1 MISHG
6 YFTRYLVYRYL
17 SLVEKNRF
25 DPRFDFRE
33 SSTPRIEG
41 WRDSSRRK
49 IHDFNG
55 EEEGGERESGTRRE
69 GRDESSRLT
78 RHRGRACLISAR
90 RTRCGASAFGPASG
104 PVLSLHPFHPAIN
117 NGGMTTNT
125 TMVIVSY
132 VALRCGDGNEIEHPL
147 LFSLL
152 NDSLK
157 RTRIFTIRE
166 NSTWSRPNLSKN
178 PFRNGNN
185 EEKEDRCDDL
195 LELGMEIGRM
205 V

>member
-1 MISHG
+1 MDILPVIS
-6 YFTRYLVYRYL
+6 FIDISL
-17 SLVEKNRF
+17 S
-25 DPRFDFRE
+25 
-33 SSTPRIEG
+33 
-41 WRDSSRRK
+41 WRK
-49 IHDFNG
+49 IGSIHGSISEKARLHEGHGSKDG
-55 EEEGGERESGTRRE
+55 EIPRGERFTISAERRREGGERESGTRRE

-132 VALRCGDGNEIEHPL
+132 VALRRGDGNEHPL
-147 LFSLL
+147 PFSLL